1 MVLGW
6 SLSLCLGF
14 VFLVSWLF
22 YIRPWRLIMFRQLL
36 AFSWHRVLLVFSL
49 FNLWEPTLSYF
60 GWLIKE
66 RKRKKK
72 ELTVEMLTKP
82 MKGIG
87 LQPWILLKI
96 SHLNVVVTS
105 IHSRETEK

>member
-1 MVLGW
+1 
-6 SLSLCLGF
+6 
-14 VFLVSWLF
+14 
-22 YIRPWRLIMFRQLL
+22 MFRQLL

-82 MKGIG
+82 MKGIE
-87 LQPWILLKI
+87 LQLDFIKNLAFKRGC
-96 SHLNVVVTS
+96 H
-105 IHSRETEK
+105 IHSFKRNREITKEINHVNGYLQV